1 MKTLY
6 FGGQKSGKSSLA
18 EEKARTLATSR
29 PVYIATYDNSFNDS
43 SMQQRIDRHISDR
56 NQYFNTIEQPRNLP
70 DVVTVGNTYLIDCV
84 SMWIFNNIDQ
94 EEATLKD
101 ELAQLFNLECNIVFV
116 LNDVGCGVI
125 PADPLSRRFVDLSGI
140 IGQFIA
146 KHCDE
151 VFEVKYG
158 LTNQLK

>member
-1 MKTLY
+1 MKVLY

-18 EEKARTLATSR
+18 EEKARALTTSR
-29 PVYIATYDNSFNDS
+29 PMYIATYDNSFNDL

-70 DVVTVGNTYLIDCV
+70 DVVTGGNTYLIDCV

-94 EEATLKD
+94 DEESLKN
-101 ELAQLFNLECNIVFV
+101 ELAKLFSLECNIVFV

-125 PADPLSRRFVDLSGI
+125 PADSLSRRFVDLSGI